1 MPESSVS
8 LGVLVDEGARQLALS
23 GMPEPRRQAQ
33 RLWRELSGPGMNA
46 APLDPRR
53 PVSPEHA
60 TAFRDAARRLTAG
73 EPLAHVTGWA
83 GFRRLVLR
91 SDRRALIPR
100 PETEGLVELLLQRV
114 RTGRVADVGTGSGCI
129 ALSLAQE
136 GGFSRVV
143 GIDSSHEAIG
153 LARLNAEQVGLAA
166 QVDWVVGD
174 LISPLRAHAWDALIS
189 NPPYLSE
196 GEYAILDASV
206 RAWEPQQALE
216 SGVDGLDATRCLIQD
231 ALSLVREGGWLAL
244 EVDCARAGATA
255 RLACERGWTEVGVH
269 MDLFGR
275 ERYLLARRSKTR

>member
-1 MPESSVS
+1 MPESPVS
-8 LGVLVDEGARQLALS
+8 LGVLVEEGARQLALS

-33 RLWRELSGPGMNA
+33 RLWRELSGPGIDA
-46 APLDPRR
+46 APLDPER
-53 PVSPEHA
+53 PVSREHE
-60 TAFRDAARRLTAG
+60 TAFREAARRLSAG

-114 RTGRVADVGTGSGCI
+114 PTGLVADVGTGSGCI

-136 GGFSRVV
+136 GGFTRVIGV
-143 GIDSSHEAIG
+143 DSSREAIA
-153 LARLNAEQVGLAA
+153 LARLNAEELGLAA

-174 LISPLRAHAWDALIS
+174 LISPLRSHAWDAVIS

-196 GEYAILDASV
+196 GEYATLDASV

-216 SGVDGLDATRCLIQD
+216 SGMDGLEATRRLIQD
-231 ALSLVREGGWLAL
+231 ALPLLREGGWLAL
-244 EVDCARAGATA
+244 EVDCARAAAAA
-255 RLACERGWTEVGVH
+255 RLAGEWGWTEVSVH